1 MGHLSKR
8 KYSFITKLND
18 SYYDPERK
26 KWVKRKVKVGQAD
39 VKAVASIP
47 YGHIEQFVKRLNMG
61 RVVQVNTFDFF
72 YCVSSLFQVMPL
84 KNQETIYYNQ

>member
-1 MGHLSKR
+1 MILHDKFIYYLQAIAQIYMGHLSKR

-61 RVVQVNTFDFF
+61 RVVQV
-72 YCVSSLFQVMPL
+72 
-84 KNQETIYYNQ
+84 I